1 MVSEVVRT
9 ARKFCLGGRLIGFFL
24 TRSGTMRNRY
34 SLFSSMQ
41 MELITGRRCTWI
53 HVIAIFMTVVARNA
67 ASADRTFPVR
77 KYEDGTIA
85 IVSNHTQITGSRTA
99 IRGDLWLSK
108 MNGKGGYL
116 MGTIANTRTLNDTLV
131 SIKAQLRPVKICVE
145 NNTKLA
151 LFNFTTN
158 EYFECICKAGWMGQD
173 CACLCQTLKKHYLG
187 SMHPILQT
195 QQLRGYQ

>member
-1 MVSEVVRT
+1 
-9 ARKFCLGGRLIGFFL
+9 
-24 TRSGTMRNRY
+24 
-34 SLFSSMQ
+34 
-41 MELITGRRCTWI
+41 
-53 HVIAIFMTVVARNA
+53 MTVVVLSNT
-67 ASADRTFPVR
+67 ASADTFPVR

-173 CACLCQTLKKHYLG
+173 CAMPLPDIGEALFRIDASDFTNATATWLPMSGQTMLKSSGQIGVDEAKNDTC
-187 SMHPILQT
+187 SN
-195 QQLRGYQ
+195 